1 MALPSLPSFRFGATG
16 LLASALSLFACS
28 TVRDDATTPTAPL
41 MDEVENAN
49 TDAVNATSDAA
60 VADPA
65 ALALAEPAAVE
76 PTAIEP
82 APTATSADDPVT
94 PISQDAEERWKIKV
108 AQMQMQAEEHYAEGQ
123 KALERGD
130 FGKAKLY
137 FEQALNHIKWAPIGI
152 EWGDLGARAQQGLE
166 DAQRASD
173 RKDVS
178 EQRRREE
185 ESFKKTEVDELAE
198 RARRE
203 ANVANLLSDAIAA
216 FNRREFGDAQR
227 LAADV
232 LAIDPNNRRAER
244 LQRTAE
250 EYARNAF
257 NENAFESRKDEFR
270 RWKQDIEETRT
281 PYSDPLTA
289 PDPEEWARI
298 SRLRKS
304 TDFLALGEGE
314 SAQDTELKQR
324 IKNTTIP
331 LIQFPEVPVT
341 DAATHISVQ
350 SGIPIVIAPDVASEL
365 ESGNITLNI
374 SQLRDMSVE
383 SLLDIITEQ
392 AGEAY
397 TWVVTHGVAKIA
409 KKESI
414 TGQAVPRV
422 HSVQDISFILNS
434 FRAPSIGAILPP
446 GAEISEEEGSPFGS
460 EVAGTAALSPEDVV
474 NLIKENV
481 ARGTWDSGDFSIGI
495 AQNDQIIVVHSPEVH
510 REVAQFLDDLRKFSG
525 TVVTIES
532 RFVNIR
538 DDFLNEFGIDWR
550 GLGGSSLGTGATLN
564 DITYGPEDNAGTASD
579 NNGPGPILGSGLSP
593 IAGAFFNDGSD
604 GDVRVFIENLFNQ
617 EAQLGQALTN
627 VGGLALQMSFIDGD
641 REYNAVLKAIEKS
654 QFTTE
659 VSAPILTVYNTQR
672 ANCNVVNQVSYIQDF
687 DVDVANSAFIANP
700 NVGILQEG
708 VVLDVTPT
716 ISFDRRYITLEVQA
730 TVANIV
736 RPIREFSTSLAGL
749 SIPVTFQLPEL
760 VVQQARTA
768 VRVPDGGS
776 IILGGL
782 KRLRYVN
789 RTAEVP
795 WLGKIP
801 VAGVL
806 FREKGLSDETGSMII
821 LIRADITELTPW
833 RESSGIGKI
842 GG

>member
-16 LLASALSLFACS
+16 LLASALSLFGCS
-28 TVRDDATTPTAPL
+28 TVREDATPTTDAPL
-41 MDEVENAN
+41 TNEVESAN
-49 TDAVNATSDAA
+49 LEETTATSDAA

-65 ALALAEPAAVE
+65 ALALAEPANA
-76 PTAIEP
+76 EP
-82 APTATSADDPVT
+82 APAASTDDPVT

-130 FGKAKLY
+130 FEKARLY
-137 FEQALNHIKWAPIGI
+137 FEQALNHIKWAPVGI
-152 EWGDLGARAQQGLE
+152 EWGDLGARAQKGLE
-166 DAQRASD
+166 DAQRAAD
-173 RKDVS
+173 RKDVA

-185 ESFKKTEVDELAE
+185 DTFRRTEKDELAE

-203 ANVANLLSDAIAA
+203 ANVANLLNDAIAA
-216 FNRREFGDAQR
+216 FNRRDFQDAKK

-232 LAIDPNNRRAER
+232 LDIDPNNRRAER
-244 LQRTAE
+244 LKRTAE

-257 NENAFESRKDEFR
+257 NDRAFESRKEEFR

-281 PYSDPLTA
+281 PYDDNLTP
-289 PDPEEWARI
+289 PDREEWDRI
-298 SRLRKS
+298 SRLRGS
-304 TDFLALGEGE
+304 AAFLALGEGE
-314 SAQDTELKQR
+314 SPQDVELRQR

-331 LIQFPEVPVT
+331 MIRFPEVPVT
-341 DAATHISVQ
+341 EAAGHISVQ
-350 SGIPIVIAPDVASEL
+350 SGIPIVIAPDVVSEL
-365 ESGNITLNI
+365 ESGGITLNI
-374 SQLRDMSVE
+374 SELRDMSVE
-383 SLLDIITEQ
+383 ALLDIITQQ

-397 TWVVTHGVAKIA
+397 TWVVELGVAKIA

-414 TGQAVPRV
+414 TGSAIPRV
-422 HSVQDISFILNS
+422 HSVQDLAFKLNS
-434 FRAPSIGAILPP
+434 FHSPKIGAILPP
-446 GAEISEEEGSPFGS
+446 GAEISEDEGSPFGS
-460 EVAGTAALSPEDVV
+460 EIAGESAISVDTIATLV
-474 NLIKENV
+474 KENIE
-481 ARGTWDSGDFSIGI
+481 RGSWDAGGYSIGTTP
-495 AQNDQIIVVHSPEVH
+495 NDQLIVVHTPAVH
-510 REVAQFLDDLRKFSG
+510 LKVAQFLDDLRKFSG
-525 TVVTIES
+525 TAVTIES

-564 DITYGPEDNAGTASD
+564 DITYGGEDNAGSGSD
-579 NNGPGPILGSGLSP
+579 NSGPGPNLGSGLP
-593 IAGAFFNDGSD
+593 PVAGAFFNDGSD
-604 GDVRVFIENLFNQ
+604 GDVRVFIENLFTTEQ
-617 EAQLGQALTN
+617 DLGKALTN

-672 ANCNVVNQVSYIQDF
+672 ANCNVVNQVSYVQDF

-700 NVGILQEG
+700 NIGILQEG

-716 ISFDRRYITLEVQA
+716 ISFDRRYITLEVRA
-730 TVANIV
+730 TVANIL
-736 RPIREFSTSLAGL
+736 RPIREYSTSLAGL

-760 VVQQARTA
+760 EVEEAKAT

-795 WLGKIP
+795 WLGKVP
-801 VAGVL
+801 LVGVL
-806 FREKGLSDETGSMII
+806 FREKGLSDETGSLII
-821 LIRADITELTPW
+821 LIRADINDLTPW
-833 RESSGIGKI
+833 RESQNVGNV